1 VVGKTCLIRSVRI
14 ALALLGLA
22 VIQLRSPA
30 HCLAQDTLTAGDRI
44 RVKPTIRPKDRV
56 VGTLISLSSDTLA
69 FDVSGDKR
77 MLALPDLEY
86 VQVPT
91 GKKSHLVGTIAGV
104 FTGALVG
111 LIVGTSIDQATDD
124 TCYEYCG
131 LGGGVLG
138 FLVGAVGGGIGGY
151 FLLPKEEWVDVD
163 LHGLRVTVEPAVI
176 RIYGGR

>member
-1 VVGKTCLIRSVRI
+1 MGRIRLLRSVRI
-14 ALALLGLA
+14 ALVLLGLA
-22 VIQLRSPA
+22 VIHVLSPGSG
-30 HCLAQDTLTAGDRI
+30 LAQDTLTAGARI
-44 RVKPTIRPKDRV
+44 RVKPLIRPKDRV
-56 VGTLISLSSDTLA
+56 VGTLVSLSSDTLA
-69 FDVSGDKR
+69 FSVSGDTKR
-77 MLALPDLEY
+77 LAVPDLEY

-111 LIVGTSIDQATDD
+111 MIVGMGIDQATDD

-131 LGGGVLG
+131 LSGGFYG
-138 FLVGAVGGGIGGY
+138 FLIGAVGGGVAGY

-176 RIYGGR
+176 RIYGGG